1 MLHLRIKTKDVYLFK
16 FQASIYKY
24 GPFTLMEY
32 IIWFSIENG
41 KEWAYEK

>member
-1 MLHLRIKTKDVYLFK
+1 MLHLRIKTKDVYSFK

-24 GPFTLMEY
+24 GPFT
-32 IIWFSIENG
+32 FDIENG